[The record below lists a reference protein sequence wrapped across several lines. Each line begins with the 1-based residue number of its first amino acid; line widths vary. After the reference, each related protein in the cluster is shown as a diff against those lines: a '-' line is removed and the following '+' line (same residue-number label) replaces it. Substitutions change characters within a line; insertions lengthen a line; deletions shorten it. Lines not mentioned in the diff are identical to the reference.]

1 MSPIV
6 YKVAVLIFHGADIL
20 DFTGPIEI
28 LSHVSHRYKDK
39 EKGKDSVEPPHGQGE
54 GKGHPTFEI
63 TTIAR
68 EETVTTSCLTKIK
81 ADMLISTAYPIIST
95 FDILIVPGAAPTLI
109 HALVE
114 HETPEKDLVRAYAR
128 TDPSRPRIIF
138 SICTG
143 AFLLG
148 AAGILPGTTVTTHQ
162 HALEVLR
169 GICAG
174 VGSNGNGNGSGS
186 GNGNGNE
193 NDTKDIPRIVRRR
206 FVDGGYVRESRV
218 QVVTAGGISSGLDA
232 TFYIVCLLAGAETAS
247 GIARVMEYGWREP
260 ERGLW
265 PRGFAGPRSYLGRP

>member
-1 MSPIV
+1 MSPQI

-20 DFTGPIEI
+20 DFTGPIEV
-28 LSHVSHRYKDK
+28 LSHVSQHKDRGNDRPLFK
-39 EKGKDSVEPPHGQGE
+39 
-54 GKGHPTFEI
+54 I

-68 EETVTTSCLTKIK
+68 EETVTTSCSAKIK
-81 ADMLISTAYPIIST
+81 ADLLLSTAYPIISS

-109 HALVE
+109 NQLIE
-114 HETPEKDLVRAYAR
+114 HDTPEKDLVRAYAR
-128 TDPSRPRIIF
+128 TNTSRPRIIF

-169 GICAG
+169 GICS
-174 VGSNGNGNGSGS
+174 SNVESGGRSGSGS
-186 GNGNGNE
+186 GNGNGNA
-193 NDTKDIPRIVRRR
+193 NKDIPRIVRRR
-206 FVDGGYVRESRV
+206 FVDGGHVRGTRV

-247 GIARVMEYGWREP
+247 WIARVMEYGWREP
-260 ERGLW
+260 ESGLW
-265 PRGFAGPRSYLGRP
+265 PRGFAGPRSYT